1 MEAAMTAILDLFKRM
16 PEGIPQHVVPAE
28 LAGTAASVQRDA
40 INRLLK
46 DKKIQLQM
54 SANDSNTFV
63 YKEVEA
69 GKSAR
74 LKGLA
79 PDFLL
84 VYQCIEAA
92 GNTGVWTKDM
102 KFKTNLQQP
111 QITKILKELET
122 RTLVKAIKPV
132 NQPSKK
138 FYMLYDLE
146 PAREITGGAWY
157 TDQDYDSEFIQVLQT
172 QCFKFIKQEG
182 DPTLEDVSTF
192 IHDKGIS
199 RVQLRDEDVMMIL
212 NTLEYDG
219 QIEKI
224 DSPDGEDRFRQALL
238 AIPETSAFT
247 SIPCGVCPVFN
258 ECTPDGPI
266 SPATCVYF
274 QQWLEF

>member
-1 MEAAMTAILDLFKRM
+1 
-16 PEGIPQHVVPAE
+16 
-28 LAGTAASVQRDA
+28 
-40 INRLLK
+40 
-46 DKKIQLQM
+46 
-54 SANDSNTFV
+54 
-63 YKEVEA
+63 
-69 GKSAR
+69 
-74 LKGLA
+74 
-79 PDFLL
+79 
-84 VYQCIEAA
+84 
-92 GNTGVWTKDM
+92 M

-247 SIPCGVCPVFN
+247 SIPCGVCSVFN